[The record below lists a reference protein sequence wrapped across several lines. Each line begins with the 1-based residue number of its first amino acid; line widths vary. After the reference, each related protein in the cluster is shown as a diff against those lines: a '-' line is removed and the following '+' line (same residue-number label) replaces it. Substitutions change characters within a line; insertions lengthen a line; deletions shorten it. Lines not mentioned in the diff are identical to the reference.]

1 MDITGL
7 EKVPA
12 IVFVIGVPVSGFILE
27 VILYL
32 DSYNK
37 GDAAGITTWNCYF
50 ICHCKIKAIW

>member
-37 GDAAGITTWNCYF
+37 GDAAGNDLELLYYLSL
-50 ICHCKIKAIW
+50 